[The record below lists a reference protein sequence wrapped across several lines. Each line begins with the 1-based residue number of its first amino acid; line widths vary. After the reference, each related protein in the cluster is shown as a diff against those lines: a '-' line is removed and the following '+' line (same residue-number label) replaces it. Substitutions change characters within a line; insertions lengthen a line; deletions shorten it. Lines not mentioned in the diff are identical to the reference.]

1 MLMLFYTW
9 LNLWLQIFKKGA
21 TLASVGDSLNSS
33 KFAHYDDVA
42 YWSWLQQVM
51 DQKSMNFL
59 TTKII
64 HEKKCHIIFK
74 NKMQMLFFHKFYV
87 ILKAFKLVKK

>member
-1 MLMLFYTW
+1 MFMLFYTW
-9 LNLWLQIFKKGA
+9 LNVWLQIKIKGT

-33 KFAHYDDVA
+33 KFARQDDVPN
-42 YWSWLQQVM
+42 WSWLQQVM

-64 HEKKCHIIFK
+64 HKKKCHINCFY
-74 NKMQMLFFHKFYV
+74 KMQMLIFHKFYV
-87 ILKAFKLVKK
+87 ILKAFQVR

>member
-1 MLMLFYTW
+1 MFMLFYTQ
-9 LNLWLQIFKKGA
+9 LNVWLQIKIKGA

-33 KFAHYDDVA
+33 KFTCYDDVA
-42 YWSWLQQVM
+42 NWFWLQQVM

-64 HEKKCHIIFK
+64 HEKKCHIKFFY
-74 NKMQMLFFHKFYV
+74 KMQMLFFHGFYV
-87 ILKAFKLVKK
+87 ILKAFQVS

>member
-1 MLMLFYTW
+1 MLFYTW

-51 DQKSMNFL
+51 D
-59 TTKII
+59 
-64 HEKKCHIIFK
+64 
-74 NKMQMLFFHKFYV
+74 
-87 ILKAFKLVKK
+87 